1 MNTAPLRERVVVVT
15 GAAGGIGA
23 ALARRLA
30 DAGARLVLAD
40 RTAGALAGLRDE
52 LERRTA
58 VVTAGADLRNADAAR
73 ALATQAVAPWGR
85 VDAVVHCAAVVHPGA
100 FAAMSDAALRCQIE
114 SNIWGPVHVA
124 RAFIP
129 VFAQQRAGHLVLFAS
144 LGGAVPMPGEAAYCM
159 TKWAVRGLAFSLAL
173 ELRKVGID
181 VSVISPD
188 STRTAMLD
196 IEARDDGAAL
206 SFSNPPLDPDTV
218 ASAVVRT
225 LLAPRLEVLVPG
237 ARGMALRLL
246 GAFPGLFAPLLP
258 PFDRAGRRRR
268 ARYRATLPAA
278 APPARCHEPTP

>member
-1 MNTAPLRERVVVVT
+1 MNTARLRGRVVVVT

-40 RTAGALAGLRDE
+40 RTAGPLAELRQD
-52 LERRTA
+52 LERRTT
-58 VVTAGADLRNADAAR
+58 VVTAGADLRSAEAAR
-73 ALATQAVAPWGR
+73 ALAAQARAAWGR

-100 FAAMSDAALRCQIE
+100 FAAMTDAALRCQIE

-129 VFAQQRAGHLVLFAS
+129 VFERQGAGHLVLFAS
-144 LGGAVPMPGEAAYCM
+144 LGGSVPMPGEAAYCM

-173 ELRKVGID
+173 ELRGAGIA

-196 IEARDDGAAL
+196 VEARDDGAAL
-206 SFSNPPLDPDTV
+206 SFSNPPLEPDTV
-218 ASAVVRT
+218 ARAVVRT
-225 LLAPRLEVLVPG
+225 LLAPRLEVTVPG
-237 ARGMALRLL
+237 PRGSAIRLL

-258 PFDRAGRRRR
+258 LFDRTGRRRR
-268 ARYRATLPAA
+268 ARYRATLS
-278 APPARCHEPTP
+278 APPPVRCHEPSP